1 MTSRDFSL
9 VFLGGALGALLRYL
23 IGGTLELSLGSSI
36 AGSLSLLMVNVLGA
50 MFLGFI
56 NFNPRFNGESSKSFW
71 AAGFCGGFTTMSGVA
86 LFLYQYPPLLAMP
99 SAAVMFGFGF
109 IGYAAGAN
117 LGKASK

>member
-1 MTSRDFSL
+1 MTSKDFYL

-23 IGGTLELSLGSSI
+23 VGGTLELTLGSGI
-36 AGSLSLLMVNVLGA
+36 AGSLSLLIVNVLGA

-56 NFNPRFNGESSKSFW
+56 NFSSRFTTESSKSLW

-86 LFLYQYPPLLAMP
+86 IFLYQYPPLLAMP
-99 SAAVMFGFGF
+99 AAAVMFGFGF

>member
-9 VFLGGALGALLRYL
+9 VFVGGAIGALLRYL
-23 IGGTLELSLGSSI
+23 IGGSLELTLGSSI
-36 AGSLSLLMVNVLGA
+36 AGSLSLLVVNVLGA

-56 NFNPRFNGESSKSFW
+56 NFNSRFESESKKSFW

-99 SAAVMFGFGF
+99 AAAVMFGFGF

-117 LGKASK
+117 LGRAIK